1 MKFKKI
7 TFIFPGQGSQYIGMG
22 NEFYEKFDFARD
34 IFDEASQVLGYDV
47 AHLILKKIRFGKIR
61 HKADLN
67 KTIYTQPAVLITSYL
82 CFKVFE
88 TFCNEVNVHLDPAFL
103 AGHSLGE
110 YTALLAAGTMDFKT
124 TLDLVKK
131 RATYITEFSKTYP
144 DAGLMAVV
152 NRGSEL
158 DHDKVDS
165 LCGEF
170 QVYISIINT
179 KKQIVV
185 GGFRKNLTS
194 LAKQLKKENMHG
206 IPLNVEGPFHT
217 PLMKPA
223 ADKFKKALDK
233 SNIQI
238 GSKPV
243 IANVSSDAIVDPD
256 HIRNELYTQIFSN
269 VDWRHSVEKIIA
281 NGGDL
286 FIELGPKTILSR
298 MIKDIAPSAKTLN
311 VEDMETLKQTVKELA
326 DTWEPSSFKH

>member
-1 MKFKKI
+1 MKYNKI
-7 TFIFPGQGSQYIGMG
+7 SFIFPGQGSQYIGMG
-22 NEFYEKFDFARD
+22 NEFLEGFDIARD
-34 IFDEASQVLGYDV
+34 IIDEASRVLGYDV
-47 AHLILKKIRFGKIR
+47 AHLILKKPRFGKIR

-67 KTIYTQPAVLITSYL
+67 KTVYTQPAVLITSYL

-88 TFCNEVNVHLDPAFL
+88 TFCKEVKVHLEPAFL

-144 DAGLMAVV
+144 DAGLMAIV

-158 DHDKVDS
+158 DSNRVDS

-170 QVYISIINT
+170 QVYKSIINT
-179 KKQIVV
+179 PKQIVV

-206 IPLNVEGPFHT
+206 VPLNVEGPFHT
-217 PLMKPA
+217 PLMQPA

-233 SNIQI
+233 CNIQI
-238 GSKPV
+238 ASKPV
-243 IANVSSDAIVDPD
+243 IANVSSEAIVDPE
-256 HIRNELYTQIFSN
+256 HIRKELYLQIFSN
-269 VDWRHSVEKIIA
+269 VDWRRSVEKIVA

-286 FIELGPKTILSR
+286 FIELGPKTILSK
-298 MIKDIAPSAKTLN
+298 MVKDIAPSAKTLN
-311 VEDMETLKQTVKELA
+311 VENMETLKQTVKELA
-326 DTWEPSSFKH
+326 EIEGDL